1 MNNHSYKE
9 VMNVRKLT
17 CLLLALILM
26 LSLTA
31 CGGSSNAAVN
41 QSFKADYAVEE
52 AAAAEAPMAMA
63 SGAAMDAGAPMETNT
78 ASTEGGTLPENRKWI
93 ITVDM
98 SLETDDL
105 ETLQSALNER
115 IAALEGFVE
124 NYSVYNGSTRANYR
138 YRNANMTV
146 RIPADRVTAFT
157 QEVGGMANVVS
168 NNLRREDVTLQYVD
182 TEGRVEAL
190 QTEEARL
197 LELLAGAETMSD
209 LLEIEARLSDVRYE
223 LESYT
228 SRLRTL
234 DNRIDYATIYLFIEE
249 VQEYTPVEEPT
260 FLERITGGFG
270 DSLEGLWQSLQDLAV
285 FLVVSFP
292 YILVYGGA
300 ALILFLGF
308 RKLRRNRKQKKQPKP
323 EEKK

>member
-1 MNNHSYKE
+1 MKRLI
-9 VMNVRKLT
+9 VLILA
-17 CLLLALILM
+17 LLLL
-26 LSLTA
+26 LTA
-31 CGGSSNAAVN
+31 CGRSSVSVN
-41 QSFKADYAVEE
+41 QSLKGDYVMEE
-52 AAAAEAPMAMA
+52 AAAAEAPMMMA
-63 SGAAMDAGAPMETNT
+63 NGAAMDSGAPAETM
-78 ASTEGGTLPENRKWI
+78 ASRESGSTIPENRKWI
-93 ITVDM
+93 VTVDM
-98 SLETDDL
+98 TLETDDL
-105 ETLQSALNER
+105 ETLQQALNER
-115 IAALEGFVE
+115 ITALSGYVE
-124 NYSVYNGSTRANYR
+124 NYSVYNGSTRNNYR

-146 RIPADRVTAFT
+146 RIPADQVTAFT
-157 QEVGGMANVVS
+157 QEVGGMANVVN

-190 QTEEARL
+190 KTEEARL

-234 DNRIDYATIYLFIEE
+234 DNQINYATVYLFIEE

-260 FLERITGGFG
+260 FFERITEGFA

-292 YILVYGGA
+292 YILVYGGL
-300 ALILFLGF
+300 ALVVILVI
-308 RKLRRNRKQKKQPKP
+308 RKLKKGKKCLCRRKKNAEPKQETDP
-323 EEKK
+323 EQK